1 MTIIGAG
8 SWGTT
13 LAVLLA
19 EKGCQVK
26 LWARSRDVY
35 NDITLNRKNSRY
47 TQDVILPEKITAFT
61 TGKNGESK
69 EIFSDSEIIIFSVPS
84 HALREI
90 ITRFSGILS
99 EVADYIKAVVNVAKG
114 LELET
119 HMRLSE
125 VMEKTLPVKL
135 KDKIA
140 FLSGPNIAMEI
151 LKKLPSVSTV
161 SSGNEEILNFLQKVF
176 TNEYFRVYTNS
187 DLAGVEICAA
197 VKNIIAIAAGISDGL
212 GYGSNTKASLITRGL
227 HELSKVGLLMGAR
240 PETFS
245 GIAGMGDLITTC
257 ISPSSRN
264 RMVGERLAKGESMD
278 EIKERMYMVAEG
290 INTTKVLFEISVKK
304 KIDLPITESVYNII
318 YRGLKPED
326 SVKQLM
332 SRKFKSEV

>member
-1 MTIIGAG
+1 
-8 SWGTT
+8 
-13 LAVLLA
+13 
-19 EKGCQVK
+19 
-26 LWARSRDVY
+26 
-35 NDITLNRKNSRY
+35 
-47 TQDVILPEKITAFT
+47 
-61 TGKNGESK
+61 
-69 EIFSDSEIIIFSVPS
+69 
-84 HALREI
+84 
-90 ITRFSGILS
+90 
-99 EVADYIKAVVNVAKG
+99 
-114 LELET
+114 
-119 HMRLSE
+119 
-125 VMEKTLPVKL
+125 
-135 KDKIA
+135 
-140 FLSGPNIAMEI
+140 MEI

-161 SSGNEEILNFLQKVF
+161 SSSNEEILNFLQKVF